1 MTEDKM
7 VAKESTAGSTL
18 QTEVCDLEGV
28 LKAIT
33 PAADK
38 ELAAAVQQRLDSLT
52 KPRGSLGRLER
63 VVIDYSL
70 ARGTADWT
78 PPRKAL
84 FVFCGDHG
92 IVEEGV
98 SAYPQDVTYQMVE
111 NFINGGAA
119 INILCRQNDIDP
131 VIVDMGVNHT
141 FDTGRGIV
149 NRKVAPGT
157 KSFLRE
163 PAMTHEQA
171 VESIEAGIA
180 LARAAARLH
189 YGLLAIGEM
198 GIGNTTSASAI
209 TAVLANRPV
218 KEVVGPGAGLAADG
232 VRNKARIL
240 TKALEARGV
249 GSDDPVEVLAAVGG
263 FEIGGMC
270 GFLLGAAAARVPV
283 AVDGFIAT
291 AAGLLAVRLSPLVRN
306 YVFLSHRSAEPGHGV
321 ALEAL
326 DREPLLSLEM
336 RLGEGTGAAMA
347 LGVIESA
354 LRLYREMATFESAAV
369 SDKE

>member
-1 MTEDKM
+1 MA
-7 VAKESTAGSTL
+7 AKKNAAGSTH
-18 QTEVCDLEGV
+18 QTEVRDLEGV
-28 LKAIT
+28 LKTIT

-38 ELAAAVQQRLDSLT
+38 ELAAAVQERLDSLT

-78 PPRKAL
+78 LPRKAL

-111 NFINGGAA
+111 NFIHGGAA
-119 INILCRQNDIDP
+119 INVLCRQNDIDP
-131 VIVDMGVNHT
+131 MIVDMGVNHT
-141 FDTGRGIV
+141 FDAGRGIV
-149 NRKVAPGT
+149 NRKVALGT

-163 PAMTHEQA
+163 PAMTREQA

-198 GIGNTTSASAI
+198 GIGNTSSASAI
-209 TAVLANRPV
+209 TSLLANRPV
-218 KEVVGPGAGLAADG
+218 AEVVGPGAGLAADG
-232 VRNKARIL
+232 VQKKAETL

-270 GFLLGAAAARVPV
+270 GFLLGAAAARIPV

-291 AAGLLAVRLSPLVRN
+291 AAALLAVRLSPPVRD
-306 YVFLSHRSAEPGHGV
+306 YLFLSHRSAEPGHGA

-326 DREPLLSLEM
+326 DREPLLALEM

-347 LGVIESA
+347 VNVIDSA

-369 SDKE
+369 SDKA

>member
-1 MTEDKM
+1 MAAKKSAEDSM
-7 VAKESTAGSTL
+7 L
-18 QTEVCDLEGV
+18 QTEVCDLEGT
-28 LKAIT
+28 LKAII
-33 PAADK
+33 PAAS
-38 ELAAAVQQRLDSLT
+38 EEIRSTVQQRLDSLT
-52 KPRGSLGRLER
+52 KPRGSLGRLEH

-78 PPRKAL
+78 LPRKSL

-119 INILCRQNDIDP
+119 INVLCRQNDIDP

-141 FDTGRGIV
+141 FDAGRGIV

-163 PAMTHEQA
+163 PAMTREQA
-171 VESIEAGIA
+171 VQAIEAGIA
-180 LARAAARLH
+180 LAGAAARLH

-209 TAVLANRPV
+209 TAVLAQRSADQ
-218 KEVVGPGAGLAADG
+218 VVGPGAGLAADG
-232 VRNKARIL
+232 VRKKADIL

-283 AVDGFIAT
+283 VVDGFIAT
-291 AAGLLAVRLSPLVRN
+291 AAALLAVRLSPPVRD
-306 YVFLSHRSAEPGHGV
+306 YMFLSHLSAEPGHGV

-347 LGVIESA
+347 LSVVDSA
-354 LRLYREMATFESAAV
+354 LRLYKEMATFESAAV
-369 SDKE
+369 SDKA